1 MTEFSFFCGGG
12 GVNCS
17 FKPCAH
23 RWAVMSLFHKWCLP
37 WVQTHDETGSNKTE
51 NPRVSAKTDGHSKKK
66 KKIGSCTRWQ
76 GSDDEQLQ
84 DLLSKTGSPLTQVH
98 LGSFKKAYIVQC
110 VLIIPMKT
118 RVNQAPRTSSLA
130 GTHLSLEVHHLSRIS
145 STLSRQKLTDCSSSA
160 IFLSRTTPE
169 RVLSEA
175 LHQLAETLVAFL

>member
-12 GVNCS
+12 WTVPLSLAHTGELLWAFFTNDAS
-17 FKPCAH
+17 LEFKHTMRPA
-23 RWAVMSLFHKWCLP
+23 
-37 WVQTHDETGSNKTE
+37 QTKRRTRE
-51 NPRVSAKTDGHSKKK
+51 SAPKLTDTAKKKK

-110 VLIIPMKT
+110 VWIIPMKT